1 MNSTLK
7 VQKFSGKNYM
17 EETSDRIGTN
27 WGSRIDWFL
36 WECKIGF
43 MGI

>member
-1 MNSTLK
+1 
-7 VQKFSGKNYM
+7 M

-36 WECKIGF
+36 WEWKIGF
-43 MGI
+43 YGNVRLVLMGM